1 MDSVTW
7 KYIFVF
13 GIGRDEIH
21 FQIPHLADGNIIAA
35 AQQIKVDY
43 VFNDVASFHIAEPQQ
58 IIAQAGIHNVILAQG
73 PQIFF
78 AP

>member
-7 KYIFVF
+7 KYILSLAL
-13 GIGRDEIH
+13 GRDEIH

-35 AQQIKVDY
+35 AQQLKVDY
-43 VFNDVASFHIAEPQQ
+43 VFNDVASIHIAEPQQ

-73 PQIFF
+73 PQIFLC
-78 AP
+78 P